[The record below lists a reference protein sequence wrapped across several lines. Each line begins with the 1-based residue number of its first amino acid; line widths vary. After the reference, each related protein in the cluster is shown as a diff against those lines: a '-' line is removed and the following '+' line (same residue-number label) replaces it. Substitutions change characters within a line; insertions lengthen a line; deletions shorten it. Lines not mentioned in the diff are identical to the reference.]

1 MLVKYENTEEYEEWE
16 VTIIVRIISSG
27 MVKLQKAFCDPLK
40 NFMTLNRVMRRSIEG
55 RTDGLNERYADKD
68 YRIIEILVIYQ

>member
-1 MLVKYENTEEYEEWE
+1 
-16 VTIIVRIISSG
+16 

>member
-1 MLVKYENTEEYEEWE
+1 MLVKYEDTEEYEELE

-55 RTDGLNERYADKD
+55 RTDG
-68 YRIIEILVIYQ
+68 